1 MDFVTSNSQRM
12 MESSMRFLWSRQTAI
27 LDNISNAETP
37 GYKTKYVTFEES
49 FKRSLLAASGASRP
63 TAAFREAI
71 ENARPTVHTAVS
83 ESTRMDGNGVNL
95 TEQGVELARN
105 AYQLRY
111 AMRSIDSDLSILRTA
126 IKGQ

>member
-1 MDFVTSNSQRM
+1 MDFITSNSEFM
-12 MESSMRFLWSRQTAI
+12 MEGSMRFLWSKQSAI

-49 FKRSLLAASGASRP
+49 LKKSLQSASGSASP
-63 TAAFREAI
+63 SAAFRHVLES
-71 ENARPTVHTAVS
+71 ARPVVHAADS

-105 AYQLRY
+105 TYQLRY
-111 AMRSIDSDLSILRTA
+111 AMNAINSNLNILRTA
-126 IKGQ
+126 IKG